1 MSIMMEYLRQLQK
14 NNQRDWFQSHKELRK
29 EAEAEFEELLQDLME
44 RIARFDPLYKRLFAK
59 RADLQAGARHPFRVR
74 IKLRICLHFAH
85 IFPQRGSFPYR
96 LDIMF
101 I

>member
-44 RIARFDPLYKRLFAK
+44 RIARFDPSISGFSPKE
-59 RADLQAGARHPFRVR
+59 
-74 IKLRICLHFAH
+74 
-85 IFPQRGSFPYR
+85 
-96 LDIMF
+96 LDRKSVV
-101 I
+101 

>member
-44 RIARFDPLYKRLFAK
+44 RIARFDPSISGFS
-59 RADLQAGARHPFRVR
+59 P
-74 IKLRICLHFAH
+74 
-85 IFPQRGSFPYR
+85 
-96 LDIMF
+96 
-101 I
+101 

>member
-14 NNQRDWFQSHKELRK
+14 NNQRDWFQSHKDLRK

-44 RIARFDPLYKRLFAK
+44 RIVRFDPSISGFAPK
-59 RADLQAGARHPFRVR
+59 
-74 IKLRICLHFAH
+74 
-85 IFPQRGSFPYR
+85 GSFPYR

>member
-29 EAEAEFEELLQDLME
+29 EAEAEFEELLQELME
-44 RIARFDPLYKRLFAK
+44 RIACFDSS
-59 RADLQAGARHPFRVR
+59 
-74 IKLRICLHFAH
+74 I
-85 IFPQRGSFPYR
+85 IFLPRGSFPYR